1 MTTIKNNIALVHFEH
16 NYKVIILY
24 SLLQNKI
31 SVVCYICD
39 NTIVSKTTSKYTFK
53 HTLNTIL
60 GLFITKSIKWLQNAE
75 I

>member
-24 SLLQNKI
+24 SLLQYKI

-39 NTIVSKTTSKYTFK
+39 NSIVSTVKN
-53 HTLNTIL
+53 TLNTIL
-60 GLFITKSIKWLQNAE
+60 GLFITKIIKWLQNAE